1 MKKRKSILDRLSFFK
16 SIDSLIDKSARYPYN
31 EPIKTLQNNGDEMKK
46 ILRWLM
52 GILLATIL
60 FGSLLL
66 GSFIY
71 LTKYK
76 MTTIDRS
83 ISPNGVYTLEF
94 KSVGEP
100 DWPFGD
106 SHAQIILKKRKAVI
120 DKTKIAIANDG
131 KSLSKANWSVDWK
144 QAYVIVTIV
153 GEEQPEQ
160 SVTLHFEEKTN
171 TAL

>member
-1 MKKRKSILDRLSFFK
+1 MKQILQW
-16 SIDSLIDKSARYPYN
+16 LI
-31 EPIKTLQNNGDEMKK
+31 GV
-46 ILRWLM
+46 
-52 GILLATIL
+52 LLATIL
-60 FGSLLL
+60 FGSILL
-66 GSFIY
+66 GNFIY

-106 SHAQIILKKRKAVI
+106 SHAQIILKKGQAVI

-131 KSLSKANWSVDWK
+131 KNLNKANCSVDWK
-144 QAYVIVTIV
+144 QAYVIVTIS
-153 GEEQPEQ
+153 GEEQAEQ
-160 SVTLHFEEKTN
+160 AVTLHFEEKTSAGK
-171 TAL
+171 TD